1 VNRSRKD
8 FLSFDFAS
16 FDLIG
21 EFARASSTLLQ
32 ICPQV
37 AVRGAESVRNPRSD
51 QMNELS
57 QEARRFRQQKDEVE
71 KQARQTVA
79 FFLISGIDLD
89 DALASTGSERRR
101 ITARIARLIE
111 RERLKGVRR
120 HWSYDINRHIAL
132 KQALD
137 RLIA

>member
-1 VNRSRKD
+1 MKE
-8 FLSFDFAS
+8 L
-16 FDLIG
+16 
-21 EFARASSTLLQ
+21 AR
-32 ICPQV
+32 
-37 AVRGAESVRNPRSD
+37 
-51 QMNELS
+51 
-57 QEARRFRQQKDEVE
+57 EANQFRQQKDEFE

-89 DALASTGSERRR
+89 DALASTGAERCR
-101 ITARIARLIE
+101 ITARLARLIE